1 MRNKNIFKLFFASM
15 LFVMACKAYVE
26 EKKEID
32 SLMED
37 VLALVND
44 SSGGKFKDYKD
55 KINELKEN
63 LKDIGNAELKEKLL
77 NLQNS
82 FQDKLAAKLA
92 ALKAAKNT
100 IENITDKDQDIS
112 KRKIWSEAKLV
123 GVTVPLLGSN
133 TSGNGDKMSK
143 NAVEQIDKVI
153 KFLEEGTN

>member
-1 MRNKNIFKLFFASM
+1 M
-15 LFVMACKAYVE
+15 
-26 EKKEID
+26 
-32 SLMED
+32 
-37 VLALVND
+37 
-44 SSGGKFKDYKD
+44 
-55 KINELKEN
+55 
-63 LKDIGNAELKEKLL
+63 
-77 NLQNS
+77 QNS

-100 IENITDKDQDIS
+100 IENIADKDQDIS

>member
-1 MRNKNIFKLFFASM
+1 
-15 LFVMACKAYVE
+15 
-26 EKKEID
+26 KEID

-112 KRKIWSEAKLV
+112 
-123 GVTVPLLGSN
+123 
-133 TSGNGDKMSK
+133 
-143 NAVEQIDKVI
+143 
-153 KFLEEGTN
+153 

>member
-1 MRNKNIFKLFFASM
+1 MKNKNMVKLFFASM

-26 EKKEID
+26 EKKQVE
-32 SLMED
+32 SLMEG

-63 LKDIGNAELKEKLL
+63 LKAVGNAELKEKLL

-92 ALKAAKNT
+92 ALKAAKQK
-100 IENITDKDQDIS
+100 IESFTEKDN
-112 KRKIWSEAKLV
+112 KKTEIWSEAKLV

-133 TSGNGDKMSK
+133 TTGNGDKMSK

-153 KFLEEGTN
+153 KFLEEDTN